1 MSFRDN
7 AAQNRYELDVEGHLS
22 FADYRESGGAR
33 VIHHVETPIQA
44 RGRGNAAQLMAAI
57 VADAKARSQKLRAL
71 CPYAVAYFKRHP
83 NDVASV
89 RA

>member
-1 MSFRDN
+1 VSFRDN
-7 AAQNRYELDVEGHLS
+7 AAENRYELDVGGVVS
-22 FADYRESGGAR
+22 FADYRESGDVR
-33 VIHHVETPIQA
+33 IIRHVETPVEA

-57 VADAKARSQKLRAL
+57 VADAKARSLKLRAL

-83 NDVASV
+83 NEVASV